1 MHANLAVVPK
11 VSALSEEAL
20 DKIGKR
26 LDEIAAEEE
35 ALRGQIKEQIEHFG
49 FTPARAEKSKRVVG
63 NLYHFTLSSG
73 STTEIKDA
81 EVEKIRALCSEEF
94 FSKLFRVV
102 TKFKLM
108 DGAGLVLA
116 DKLPA
121 KVPPKIRQIFS
132 RAVET
137 KETAARLRIELLAKK

>member
-1 MHANLAVVPK
+1 MNATLAVVPK
-11 VSALSEEAL
+11 VSPLSPAEL

-26 LDEIAAEEE
+26 LEDIAVEEE
-35 ALRGQIKEQIEHFG
+35 YLRAQVKEQIEHFG

-63 NLYHFTLSSG
+63 AAYQFTLSSG

-81 EVEKIRALCSEEF
+81 EVEKIRAVCPEEF

-102 TKFKLM
+102 TKFKLA

-121 KVPPKIRQIFS
+121 KVPTKIRQMFS

-137 KETAARLRIELLAKK
+137 KETAARLRIEPLAKK